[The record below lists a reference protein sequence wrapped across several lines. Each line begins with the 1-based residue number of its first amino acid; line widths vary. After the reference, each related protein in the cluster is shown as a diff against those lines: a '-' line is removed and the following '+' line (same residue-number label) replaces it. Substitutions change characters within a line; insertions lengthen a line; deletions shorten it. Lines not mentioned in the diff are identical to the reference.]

1 MENKVCLF
9 NENEITFIFND
20 KNQMMINATE
30 MARPFGK
37 RIENFMRNE
46 DTQNFISECLKKENY
61 YLLRVA
67 ENSLLENG
75 NYAISRNI
83 LKNGEE
89 IDGEIRE
96 DDLYISSQKSGTWMH
111 RILALKFAAWLNPAF
126 ELWVYSTIEKLMFGK
141 YVERESS
148 LQRTLEL
155 ERERNEIVENP
166 NKTGEDFEKY
176 LQIERLLKQE
186 KAIRRNL
193 TSESISEI
201 KGLFDQ

>member
-1 MENKVCLF
+1 MEKKVCLF

-67 ENSLLENG
+67 ENSPLENG

-96 DDLYISSQKSGTWMH
+96 DDLYIS
-111 RILALKFAAWLNPAF
+111 
-126 ELWVYSTIEKLMFGK
+126 
-141 YVERESS
+141 
-148 LQRTLEL
+148 
-155 ERERNEIVENP
+155 
-166 NKTGEDFEKY
+166 
-176 LQIERLLKQE
+176 
-186 KAIRRNL
+186 
-193 TSESISEI
+193 
-201 KGLFDQ
+201 

>member
-9 NENEITFIFND
+9 NENEISFIID
-20 KNQMMINATE
+20 KNNKVMINATE
-30 MARPFGK
+30 MAKTFNK
-37 RIENFMRNE
+37 RIDDFMSNSN
-46 DTQNFISECLKKENY
+46 TKLFIQECLKSPE
-61 YLLRVA
+61 LLQGK
-67 ENSLLENG
+67 NG
-75 NYAISRNI
+75 NSRFIMENEDNSFEM
-83 LKNGEE
+83 LKEE
-89 IDGEIRE
+89 
-96 DDLYISSQKSGTWMH
+96 DLYISVQRTGTWMH

-126 ELWVYSTIEKLMFGK
+126 ELWIYSTIEKLMFGK

>member
-9 NENEITFIFND
+9 NENEISFIID
-20 KNQMMINATE
+20 KNNKVMINATE
-30 MARPFGK
+30 MAKPFGK
-37 RIENFMRNE
+37 LIKDFMRNE

-61 YLLRVA
+61 PFIMES
-67 ENSLLENG
+67 ENNSFEM
-75 NYAISRNI
+75 
-83 LKNGEE
+83 LKEE
-89 IDGEIRE
+89 
-96 DDLYISSQKSGTWMH
+96 DLYISVQRTGTWMH

-126 ELWVYSTIEKLMFGK
+126 ELWIYSTIEKLMFGK

-201 KGLFDQ
+201 KGLFD

>member
-1 MENKVCLF
+1 MEKKVCLF

-96 DDLYISSQKSGTWMH
+96 DDLYISSQKSGTWMN
-111 RILALKFAAWLNPAF
+111 RILALKFAAWLNPTF

-141 YVERESS
+141 FVERESS
-148 LQRTLEL
+148 LQRTLKL
-155 ERERNEIVENP
+155 EREKGMLVENP
-166 NKTGEDFEKY
+166 NKTGKEFERY
-176 LQIERLLKQE
+176 LEIERLLKQE

-201 KGLFDQ
+201 KGLFD